1 MNNLVKKDWRT
12 SIIGIIYAMLIIAL
26 QQFTV
31 GTIDVITIIEAGA
44 GILFGLKAAD
54 NVKAQGAY
62 ELLVL
67 QWKTTL
73 VGLLTGA
80 GALVFTYYKAGET
93 ITNLVIFKALG
104 VTLLG
109 IISKDSKQ

>member
-26 QQFTV
+26 QQLTV
-31 GTIDVITIIEAGA
+31 GSIDIITIVEAGA

-73 VGLLTGA
+73 IGLLTGI
-80 GALVFTYYKAGET
+80 GALLFTYYKAGET
-93 ITNLVIFKALG
+93 ITTLVLFKAFG

-109 IISKDSKQ
+109 IISKDTKQ